1 MASGVATVAL
11 MYSMPVDKSCGLRC
25 DQIVLPAAFY
35 AKKNYPEK
43 LRRVV
48 FVDEDKDIRL
58 NLLTNQMESEAP

>member
-1 MASGVATVAL
+1 
-11 MYSMPVDKSCGLRC
+11 VDKSCGLRC

-35 AKKNYPEK
+35 ARKNYPEK

-58 NLLTNQMESEAP
+58 NLLTNQMTLPALTIAELNRCRWQVELF